1 MTEQP
6 PRAEYRTAEYRIED
20 LAHLSGATVR
30 TIRAYQDRG
39 LLPRP
44 ERRGRAN
51 VYGAAHLARLRQ
63 IADLLDRGYTLASIK
78 ELLEAW
84 DAGRDLGGVLGLV
97 AEIDGPWTDEE
108 ASRISRTDLDAAFG
122 GSPDETALAEAV
134 ELGVLER
141 IPDRDDE
148 YLVPSPQELA
158 VAAELHS
165 AGVPLTAIAGH
176 LREVRGQVEHIAARF
191 LDFTTEHVF
200 QQFLD
205 HPPTEAE
212 TAEAATLVRRLRPLA
227 QQTIDAELA
236 RAMRTLATQYLRHHL
251 SEALPA
257 EARRP
262 GGRAADA
269 EAGTGAETGAST
281 GADAEAST
289 GADAG
294 ATAEG
299 SVEACAKGGIEGGVE
314 AGAVGPSVDGAGRG
328 PGRAGAGSVPAPRA
342 APGLPPVPPSAPGPV
357 ADSHTAAAPPS
368 APRPVA
374 APRTAAAPPSAPE
387 TVLLPAEAVQAVRA
401 LVGAENTAAFI
412 AAAAHREVQA
422 RTMDALVASSSGGGI
437 GIDTASADNAGAPE
451 DTPDTAIAPDA
462 PGTCEAPGYH
472 PESTAR
478 AADQAARPPIGQADG
493 QTDTWTNDRA
503 DNRATDDRAADQAD
517 HRTSDSSTQAREDHH

>member
-6 PRAEYRTAEYRIED
+6 PTGEARTAEYRIED

-51 VYGAAHLARLRQ
+51 VYGDAHLARLRQ

-108 ASRISRTDLDAAFG
+108 ASRISRTELNAAFG

-141 IPDRDDE
+141 IPGRDDE
-148 YLVPSPQELA
+148 FLVPSPQELA

-165 AGVPLTAIAGH
+165 AGVPLTAISSH

-212 TAEAATLVRRLRPLA
+212 AAEAATLVRRLRPLA

-236 RAMRTLATQYLRHHL
+236 RAMRTLATRYLRHHL
-251 SEALPA
+251 SEALPP
-257 EARRP
+257 EVRRP
-262 GGRAADA
+262 T
-269 EAGTGAETGAST
+269 GTA
-281 GADAEAST
+281 
-289 GADAG
+289 AG
-294 ATAEG
+294 AGAAAAG
-299 SVEACAKGGIEGGVE
+299 E
-314 AGAVGPSVDGAGRG
+314 AGAAAGAGAG
-328 PGRAGAGSVPAPRA
+328 AGAAAGAEAEPGAGAGSVPTPRA
-342 APGLPPVPPSAPGPV
+342 ASGLPPAPGPV
-357 ADSHTAAAPPS
+357 AD
-368 APRPVA
+368 
-374 APRTAAAPPSAPE
+374 PRTAAAPAPGPTAGPE
-387 TVLLPAEAVQAVRA
+387 TVLLPAGAVQAVRD
-401 LVGAENTAAFI
+401 LVGTENTAAFI

-422 RTMDALVASSSGGGI
+422 RTMDTLVAGDTDTSRHTGTGTGC
-437 GIDTASADNAGAPE
+437 GTASAG
-451 DTPDTAIAPDA
+451 DT
-462 PGTCEAPGYH
+462 G
-472 PESTAR
+472 ST
-478 AADQAARPPIGQADG
+478 
-493 QTDTWTNDRA
+493 
-503 DNRATDDRAADQAD
+503 
-517 HRTSDSSTQAREDHH
+517 